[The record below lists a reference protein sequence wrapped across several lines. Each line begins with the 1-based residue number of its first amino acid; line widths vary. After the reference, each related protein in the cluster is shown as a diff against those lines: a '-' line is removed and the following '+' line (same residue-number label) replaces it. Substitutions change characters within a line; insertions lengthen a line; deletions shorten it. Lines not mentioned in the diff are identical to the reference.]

1 MDTLRPILRDCPT
14 GSWYSAWGGGVLGRR
29 PPRSEG
35 LELITPKTA
44 ESTGGQQHSLT
55 SDAVPDHAGADW
67 SVIQPPGGWQFFP
80 FREVW
85 AYSELLYFLV
95 WRDVKLRYKQTA
107 LGVVWVALQPLALA
121 AMFTVVF
128 SRFLSAPSAGLPY
141 PVFVLAALVPWQLFA
156 AALARSS
163 LSLVANEHLLTKIYF
178 PRILIPLAS
187 VLTASIDMLFTLLV
201 LCAML
206 VIYGVG
212 VSLPILA
219 LPALILLALFAAFGV
234 GLLLAAL
241 NVRYRDIQ
249 AIIPFLTQIW
259 LFATPIAYPPS
270 LVPSDWRWLYE
281 LNPMVGLVEG
291 MRWTLVGGEAPRA
304 LIWSVTVIAVLVVTG
319 ITYFRRAERHF
330 ADIV

>member
-1 MDTLRPILRDCPT
+1 MRNSSRRARSTPLGT
-14 GSWYSAWGGGVLGRR
+14 EAWRADRHRRSGV
-29 PPRSEG
+29 

-44 ESTGGQQHSLT
+44 ESTGGKQHSLT
-55 SDAVPDHAGADW
+55 PDVIPDYPAAGW
-67 SVIQPPGGWQFFP
+67 SVIEPPRGWEFFP

-85 AYSELLYFLV
+85 AYRELLFFLV

-121 AMFTVVF
+121 AMFTLVF
-128 SRFLSAPSAGLPY
+128 SRFLSAPSGGLPY

-201 LCAML
+201 LGAVL

-212 VSLPILA
+212 VSIPILLLPVLVGLAFLAA
-219 LPALILLALFAAFGV
+219 LGV
-234 GLLLAAL
+234 GVLLAAL

-259 LFATPIAYPPS
+259 LFATPIAYAPS

-281 LNPMVGLVEG
+281 LNPMVGIVEG

-304 LIWSVTVIAVLVVTG
+304 LITSAIIITVLLGVGIA
-319 ITYFRRAERHF
+319 YFRRAERQF

>member
-1 MDTLRPILRDCPT
+1 MPDSSRRARRTPCRT
-14 GSWYSAWGGGVLGRR
+14 EAWRADRSRR
-29 PPRSEG
+29 SKG

-44 ESTGGQQHSLT
+44 ESTGDRQHALT
-55 SDAVPDHAGADW
+55 PDVVPDRPTAGW
-67 SVIQPPGGWQFFP
+67 TVIEPPRGFQFFP

-85 AYSELLYFLV
+85 AYRELLFFLV

-156 AALARSS
+156 AALARAS

-201 LCAML
+201 LCTML
-206 VIYGVG
+206 AVYGVG
-212 VSLPILA
+212 VSVAILV
-219 LPALILLALFAAFGV
+219 LPALILLALCAALGV

-259 LFATPIAYPPS
+259 LFATPIAYAPS
-270 LVPSDWRWLYE
+270 LVPAGWRWLYE

-291 MRWTLVGGEAPRA
+291 MRWTLVGGPAPRA
-304 LIWSVTVIAVLVVTG
+304 LITSAIVITVLLGAGIA
-319 ITYFRRAERHF
+319 YFRRAERHF

>member
-1 MDTLRPILRDCPT
+1 MEPPH
-14 GSWYSAWGGGVLGRR
+14 GWG
-29 PPRSEG
+29 
-35 LELITPKTA
+35 
-44 ESTGGQQHSLT
+44 
-55 SDAVPDHAGADW
+55 
-67 SVIQPPGGWQFFP
+67 FFP

-85 AYSELLYFLV
+85 AYRELLLFLV

-107 LGVVWVALQPLALA
+107 LGVVWVVLQPLALA

-156 AALARSS
+156 AALSRAS

-187 VLTASIDMLFTLLV
+187 VLTASIDMLLTLLV
-201 LCAML
+201 LAAVL
-206 VIYGVG
+206 VVYGVG
-212 VSLPILA
+212 VSLPILL
-219 LPALILLALFAAFGV
+219 LPVLLGLALLAALGV

-259 LFATPIAYPPS
+259 LFATPIAYAPS

-291 MRWTLVGGEAPRA
+291 MRWTLVGGDAPQA
-304 LIWSVTVIAVLVVTG
+304 LVTSVAIIAVLLVTG